1 MRIGNFETSQR
12 TGPAALKK
20 NDGSKGASSE
30 HWSAGLYGFG
40 RGSFSAGIHGH
51 GHTAHIVGLAPC
63 TMEVWYVAGAS
74 WKVDGVVGGVSRRPG
89 VPVSERGA
97 CQGVG
102 GVVGVVGENLQCH
115 NALPAVPNL
124 LPFSRVR

>member
-1 MRIGNFETSQR
+1 MYNG
-12 TGPAALKK
+12 G
-20 NDGSKGASSE
+20 
-30 HWSAGLYGFG
+30 
-40 RGSFSAGIHGH
+40 
-51 GHTAHIVGLAPC
+51 V
-63 TMEVWYVAGAS
+63 VAGAS
-74 WKVDGVVGGVSRRPG
+74 WKVDGVVGGVSRRLG

-102 GVVGVVGENLQCH
+102 GVVGVVGVVGENLQCH